1 MHSKVEVEVER
12 KIKTTTL
19 NIQIIYILFVT
30 RAIFCPWKTVPTG
43 VLDGSKSPFKVMLH
57 ETIRTDDF

>member
-1 MHSKVEVEVER
+1 MQNKVDVER

-19 NIQIIYILFVT
+19 NNQIIHILT
-30 RAIFCPWKTVPTG
+30 RAIFCPGKTMPTG